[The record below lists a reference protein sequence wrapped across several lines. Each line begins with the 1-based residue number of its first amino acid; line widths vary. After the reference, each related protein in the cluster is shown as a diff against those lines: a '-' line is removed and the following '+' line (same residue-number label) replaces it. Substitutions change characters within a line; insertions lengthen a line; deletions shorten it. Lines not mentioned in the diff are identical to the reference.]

1 MPAHLNDAVF
11 WDTQDPYLYV
21 RSTSDNRIIVGG
33 ADEPFKDAKKRDLII
48 EEKGMELKTLLSELM
63 PTVAFTPDFCWAGT
77 YGVTKDGLPYIG
89 PHPDFPRSYF
99 ILGFGGNG
107 ITFSIMGMKIIS
119 DALAGKSNK
128 FLEYFKFE
136 R

>member
-1 MPAHLNDAVF
+1 M
-11 WDTQDPYLYV
+11 
-21 RSTSDNRIIVGG
+21 NRF
-33 ADEPFKDAKKRDLII
+33 ENAKRRDSII
-48 EEKGMELKTLLSELM
+48 EKKGFALIEMFSELM
-63 PTVAFTPDFCWAGT
+63 PTVNIIPDFCWAGT
-77 YGVTKDGLPYIG
+77 YGVTKDALPYIG

-99 ILGFGGNG
+99 VLGFGGNG

-119 DALAGKSNK
+119 DALAGRSNK